1 MKLSKSVVSIFMT
14 IVVVI
19 SILPMS
25 AFAAS
30 YRADYWNYPTP
41 SRTLSFGDRGDDV
54 KWLQCAIND
63 LITKGDWK
71 NSHLNT
77 SSKLDVDGAFG
88 SATRT
93 AVYDFQRTYN
103 LTVDGYFGP
112 DSLTKMLKVLYPRI
126 TQTNTQNNTQT
137 NTQTKSEPKI
147 PNAKDYNIDGEYYI
161 RNKKTN
167 KYLDVKGG
175 SGYDNAQI
183 VQYRF
188 HGDLNQQFQIKY
200 VDGFYKIYSMCGM
213 RNRCFDLSGPSEAN
227 TNGTHLKIYSN
238 VKNCVQQN
246 FILKRLDDGSFE
258 IGSASSNC
266 NKVLEVENSSYDD
279 CATVKIWEGNGSKLN
294 DDWYLEPVNDCKTK
308 APNQF
313 NRAGNINTLGSI
325 NYGGYRYKIITG
337 TPSGMT
343 QVKQITKDKINIDI
357 IKAVADFAIDGDTD
371 SVPSSPGMQTVCG
384 IINSL
389 THSITHITVNLTLYK
404 SNTSN
409 LRYATIEVYD
419 AECWRLLCNTITK
432 DDAEIYGFTDF
443 DGAYYSFPKY
453 NGNSLMMHLS
463 TEHKKQ
469 IPQYYGYFDAN
480 GELCLAFRTY
490 SCDSLYVWT
499 KGDSFWNPTWSKFGR
514 FTYGTDDRHYSVLPP
529 IKASDESFN
538 LLNQCIG

>member
-1 MKLSKSVVSIFMT
+1 MMKLSKSVVSIFMT

-30 YRADYWNYPTP
+30 DYWNYPTP
-41 SRTLSFGDRGDDV
+41 TRTLSMGCRGDDV

-71 NSHLNT
+71 NSHLKT
-77 SSKLDVDGAFG
+77 SELDVDGAFG

-126 TQTNTQNNTQT
+126 NNNNSQT
-137 NTQTKSEPKI
+137 NTQTNSEPKI
-147 PNAKDYNIDGEYYI
+147 PDAKNYYIDGEYYI

-188 HGDLNQQFQIKY
+188 HGDLNQQFKIEY

-213 RNRCFDLSGPSEAN
+213 RNKCFDLSGPSEAN

-246 FILKRLDDGSFE
+246 FILKRLGDGSYE

-294 DDWYLEPVNDCKTK
+294 DDWYLEPVNDYTTK

-325 NYGGYRYKIITG
+325 NYGGYRYKIVTKDNV
-337 TPSGMT
+337 SSRME
-343 QVKQITKDKINIDI
+343 QVDQITKNKVNIDI
-357 IKAVADFAIDGDTD
+357 FNAIANFAIDGDTD
-371 SVPSSPGMQTVCG
+371 SVPSSPKFQTISGV
-384 IINSL
+384 INAFRSSISNVYVRL
-389 THSITHITVNLTLYK
+389 TFYK
-404 SNTSN
+404 SKTSN
-409 LRYATIEVYD
+409 VRYATIEVFDDVLQAILVNSIRNDEISGIRDINNNYHKFPEYD
-419 AECWRLLCNTITK
+419 GRSVRMFLSKEH
-432 DDAEIYGFTDF
+432 TDR
-443 DGAYYSFPKY
+443 DY
-453 NGNSLMMHLS
+453 
-463 TEHKKQ
+463 
-469 IPQYYGYFDAN
+469 QYDGYFDAN
-480 GELCLAFRTY
+480 GEFCMAFRTY
-490 SCDSLYVWT
+490 A
-499 KGDSFWNPTWSKFGR
+499 GDYMVVRDDDKWHWNPTWSKLGYFE
-514 FTYGTDDRHYSVLPP
+514 YGTDYRHNSVLPP
-529 IKASDESFN
+529 IKASDECFN